1 MLPMCVVG
9 AAAAGMSLCGWCADE
24 CVRLWCA
31 SFVCVCVVVVGGAR
45 IASGLSELRS
55 CVVCVVCSVI
65 SATVSKMR
73 PPKWRVFSS
82 SGRVL

>member
-1 MLPMCVVG
+1 MVG
-9 AAAAGMSLCGWCADE
+9 VQMSA
-24 CVRLWCA
+24 
-31 SFVCVCVVVVGGAR
+31 FVCGVRVLYVCVVVVGGAR